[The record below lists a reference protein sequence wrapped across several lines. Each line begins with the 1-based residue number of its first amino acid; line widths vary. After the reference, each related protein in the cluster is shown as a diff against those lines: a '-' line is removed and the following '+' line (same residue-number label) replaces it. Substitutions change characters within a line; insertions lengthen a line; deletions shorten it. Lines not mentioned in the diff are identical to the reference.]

1 MRCGGHIQSFPFRRN
16 HYFSPTALVQIINLA
31 HGYKKKFGEP
41 LKVNDSSLIKGGVF
55 DLAQNWAPI
64 HKSHRRGIVVD
75 INNYRVDRNPDFEIF
90 ALDFGIKAVWEGFD
104 VTPTPHYHLWL
115 TGKDN

>member
-1 MRCGGHIQSFPFRRN
+1 M
-16 HYFSPTALVQIINLA
+16 A

-41 LKVNDSSLIKGGVF
+41 LKINDSSLVKGGVF

-64 HKSHRRGIVVD
+64 HKSHRRGRGVD
-75 INNYRVDRNPDFEIF
+75 INNYRAVPDPLFEEF
-90 ALDFGIKAVWEGFD
+90 ARKMKITAKWEGLD
-104 VTPTPHYHLWL
+104 VTTTPHYHLWL

>member
-1 MRCGGHIQSFPFRRN
+1 M
-16 HYFSPTALVQIINLA
+16 VKIINLA

-41 LKVNDSSLIKGGVF
+41 LKINDSSLIKGGIY

-75 INNYRVDRNPDFEIF
+75 INNYQTERDLAFEKLAESLEIF
-90 ALDFGIKAVWEGFD
+90 ANWEGLD